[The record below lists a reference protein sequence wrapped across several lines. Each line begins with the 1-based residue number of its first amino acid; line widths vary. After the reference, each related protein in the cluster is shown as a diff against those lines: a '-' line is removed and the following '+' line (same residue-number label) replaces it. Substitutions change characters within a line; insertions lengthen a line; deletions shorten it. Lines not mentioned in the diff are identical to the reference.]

1 MKRAALVCFVLGL
14 GLVWASAAA
23 VTAEEGAGQRGL
35 NGMSGI
41 AVASANLAYP
51 RSPETMGFTLAGSA
65 AQGGNGIR
73 AGLAAG
79 GTGAAAEEKERGAQ
93 PSPPIITPLRPVAF
107 GSGSELDVWAAA
119 ITPEVPS
126 PGVIRGSQGEPAFSW
141 AFFRGKKNGDIFTS
155 LHEEY
160 AWRMKFK
167 SMTLGLGFF
176 RSIPLGKGVRI
187 KPYIGVIRSSLS
199 LRPAGLN
206 ATNELYEY
214 QLTAFC
220 FGLPL
225 VFGF

>member
-1 MKRAALVCFVLGL
+1 M
-14 GLVWASAAA
+14 
-23 VTAEEGAGQRGL
+23 
-35 NGMSGI
+35 
-41 AVASANLAYP
+41 
-51 RSPETMGFTLAGSA
+51 
-65 AQGGNGIR
+65 R

-79 GTGAAAEEKERGAQ
+79 GKGAADEKNDGGTPPSQ
-93 PSPPIITPLRPVAF
+93 PIVTAPRPVAF
-107 GSGSELDVWAAA
+107 GSGSDLEIWAAA
-119 ITPEVPS
+119 PVKSPEVPA
-126 PGVIRGSQGEPAFSW
+126 PGVIRSPSGEPAVSW

-176 RSIPLGKGVRI
+176 RSIPLGKGFRI

-206 ATNELYEY
+206 AANELYEY

-220 FGLPL
+220 FGLPF

>member
-1 MKRAALVCFVLGL
+1 MKKAALVCFVLGL
-14 GLVWASAAA
+14 GSVWASAAA

-35 NGMSGI
+35 NGLNGI
-41 AVASANLAYP
+41 VVASANLANP
-51 RSPETMGFTLAGSA
+51 RPPETTGFTLAGSA
-65 AQGGNGIR
+65 AQGGLGVR
-73 AGLAAG
+73 AGGAAG
-79 GTGAAAEEKERGAQ
+79 EENKRGAPSSQ
-93 PSPPIITPLRPVAF
+93 PHIPVLSPAAF
-107 GSGSELDVWAAA
+107 GSSSDLDIWAAA
-119 ITPEVPS
+119 MTPEVPS
-126 PGVIRGSQGEPAFSW
+126 PGVIRGSQGEPAVSW

-176 RSIPLGKGVRI
+176 RSIPLGKGFRI
-187 KPYIGVIRSSLS
+187 KPYVGVIRSSLS

>member
-1 MKRAALVCFVLGL
+1 MKRAARVCLFLGL
-14 GLVWASAAA
+14 VSVWASAAGL
-23 VTAEEGAGQRGL
+23 TAEESAGRRGP
-35 NGMSGI
+35 NGLSGTV
-41 AVASANLAYP
+41 VASASLANP
-51 RSPETMGFTLAGSA
+51 KSPETTGFTLAEPPA
-65 AQGGNGIR
+65 HGGRGVR
-73 AGLAAG
+73 AGEAP
-79 GTGAAAEEKERGAQ
+79 GAEKGRGAQ
-93 PSPPIITPLRPVAF
+93 PSPPQIPVLSPVAL
-107 GSGSELDVWAAA
+107 GSSIDLEIWATAPVKAPDVPA
-119 ITPEVPS
+119 
-126 PGVIRGSQGEPAFSW
+126 PGVIRVPSGEPAVSW

-176 RSIPLGKGVRI
+176 RSIPLGKSVRI
-187 KPYIGVIRSSLS
+187 KPYVGVIRSSLS

-225 VFGF
+225 IFGF

>member
-1 MKRAALVCFVLGL
+1 MKRAGLVCFILGL
-14 GLVWASAAA
+14 GLVWASAEGLM
-23 VTAEEGAGQRGL
+23 AEERAGHRGL
-35 NGMSGI
+35 SGI
-41 AVASANLAYP
+41 VVASANLAYP
-51 RSPETMGFTLAGSA
+51 RSPETTGFTLAEPA
-65 AQGGNGIR
+65 AHGGNGMR

-79 GTGAAAEEKERGAQ
+79 GTGAADEEKDRSAQ
-93 PSPPIITPLRPVAF
+93 LSQPIITALVPVAF
-107 GSGSELDVWAAA
+107 GSGSDLDVWAAT

-126 PGVIRGSQGEPAFSW
+126 PGVIRGDQGEPAVSW
-141 AFFRGKKNGDIFTS
+141 AVFRGKKNGDIFTS

-176 RSIPLGKGVRI
+176 RSIELGRGVRI
-187 KPYIGVIRSSLS
+187 KPYVGVIRSSLS

-206 ATNELYEY
+206 AANELYEY

-225 VFGF
+225 IFGF